1 MKWKLSL
8 LLLLIGGVAFAGYSE
23 FYRNAGDFLNTI
35 GGNFKYEVTPTGL
48 KAMLA
53 SGSNGF
59 LIIDLRPASQY
70 KKGHIPG
77 AINIPYRELFSPQYI
92 NNLPKDKKIIIY
104 CPDESISPYILA
116 LLRAAGYDA
125 WQLKGGYRAWLH
137 GGTVAKAPTVPPQI
151 KKAEKKQPVK
161 VQVQQP
167 EEEPE
172 DEGEGEEEGC

>member
-8 LLLLIGGVAFAGYSE
+8 LLILIGGVVFAAD
-23 FYRNAGDFLNTI
+23 FYKNAGEFLNTI

-48 KAMLA
+48 KAMLE
-53 SGSNGF
+53 SGSSS
-59 LIIDLRPASQY
+59 LLVIDLRPASAY

-77 AINIPYRELFSPQYI
+77 AINIPYRELFLPQYI

-116 LLRAAGYDA
+116 LLRASGFDA

-137 GGTVAKAPTVPPQI
+137 GGTVAKAPASPPVI
-151 KKAEKKQPVK
+151 KKAEPRTPVK

-167 EEEPE
+167 EEQPE
-172 DEGEGEEEGC
+172 DEGEEEEGC